1 MVIIIKENLNK
12 SGASGNNFGGD
23 DINNSID
30 TGASLGG
37 GGGGLDDVNCDNV
50 GTCYDGEQSGG
61 DEECG
66 DDEELGDGEHCG
78 DDEEEDKVMMM
89 RWLL

>member
-12 SGASGNNFGGD
+12 SATPGNNFGGD

-50 GTCYDGEQSGG
+50 GTCYDGEQPGG
-61 DEECG
+61 DEK
-66 DDEELGDGEHCG
+66 
-78 DDEEEDKVMMM
+78 DKGVDIRMF
-89 RWLL
+89 RLL

>member
-1 MVIIIKENLNK
+1 MVIIMKENLNK
-12 SGASGNNFGGD
+12 SATPGNNFGGD

-50 GTCYDGEQSGG
+50 GTCYDGE
-61 DEECG
+61 
-66 DDEELGDGEHCG
+66 
-78 DDEEEDKVMMM
+78 
-89 RWLL
+89 

>member
-1 MVIIIKENLNK
+1 MMIKENLNK
-12 SGASGNNFGGD
+12 SAASGNNFGGD

-50 GTCYDGEQSGG
+50 GTCYDGEQPGG
-61 DEECG
+61 DEE
-66 DDEELGDGEHCG
+66 LG
-78 DDEEEDKVMMM
+78 DDEEEDKGDDM
-89 RWLL
+89 RMFRLL

>member
-1 MVIIIKENLNK
+1 MVIIITENLNK
-12 SGASGNNFGGD
+12 SAASGNNFGGD

-50 GTCYDGEQSGG
+50 GTCYDGEQRGG
-61 DEECG
+61 DEEDKG
-66 DDEELGDGEHCG
+66 DD
-78 DDEEEDKVMMM
+78 M
-89 RWLL
+89 RMFRLL

>member
-1 MVIIIKENLNK
+1 MVIIIKK
-12 SGASGNNFGGD
+12 TASGNNFGGD

-50 GTCYDGEQSGG
+50 GTCYDGEQP
-61 DEECG
+61 
-66 DDEELGDGEHCG
+66 G
-78 DDEEEDKVMMM
+78 DDEEEDVMRMF
-89 RWLL
+89 RLS